1 MKQFHYF
8 ILRLPFTIFVKSYI
22 HMRTNNENRQR
33 RRAFVLAFFG
43 IVGLVVLFWLKPE
56 KDKWFQQSG
65 VVWNTEYNIKYWG
78 NADLSDSILA
88 VFRRVELSVS
98 PFNKESL
105 VTALNENRTDSV
117 DELLKKVYLR
127 SVEINRESQGA
138 FDPTVSPL
146 VNAWGFGYKTEQ
158 LPDAA
163 AIDSIMQFV
172 GIGKTRLK
180 DGRMVKDDS
189 RITFN
194 FSAIAKGMGSDEVGR
209 MLERNGVDN
218 YLVEIGGEIVM
229 KGKNPQ
235 GEKWH
240 VSVDKPVVSNDTV
253 VHESAEVIAVSGC
266 GIATSGNYRNYKVDT
281 EGRRYAHTISPAMGR
296 PVQSDVLSATVVASD
311 CMSAD
316 AYATAFMVMGSE
328 LSKKLIKKNDSLAV
342 MLILADGSGKHK
354 IWQNERFRKLVE

>member
-1 MKQFHYF
+1 M
-8 ILRLPFTIFVKSYI
+8 P
-22 HMRTNNENRQR
+22 MNANNENRQR
-33 RRAFVLAFFG
+33 RRAFILAFLG

-56 KDKWFQQSG
+56 KNKWFQQSG

-78 NADLSDSILA
+78 NADLSDSILT

-105 VTALNENRTDSV
+105 VTALNENRTDTV

-127 SVEINRESQGA
+127 SVEVNRESNGA

-146 VNAWGFGYKTEQ
+146 VNAWGFGYKHEQ
-158 LPDAA
+158 LPDAL

-172 GIGKTRLK
+172 GIGKTHLQGNRL
-180 DGRMVKDDS
+180 VKDDP

-209 MLERNGVDN
+209 MLERNGIEN
-218 YLVEIGGEIVM
+218 YLVEIGGEIVA

-235 GEKWH
+235 GEKWV
-240 VSVDKPVVSNDTV
+240 VSVDKPVVSADSV
-253 VHESAEVIAVSGC
+253 VHESAEVISVSGC
-266 GIATSGNYRNYKVDT
+266 GIATSGNYRNYKVDA
-281 EGRRYAHTISPAMGR
+281 EGRRYAHTISPATGL
-296 PVQSDVLSATVVASD
+296 PVQSDVLSATVVAPD

-316 AYATAFMVMGSE
+316 AYATSFMVMGFE
-328 LSKKLIKKNDSLAV
+328 QSKKLIEKNNSLAV
-342 MLILADGSGKHK
+342 MLILADSNGTHK
-354 IWQNERFRKLVE
+354 IWQNERFRKLVK

>member
-1 MKQFHYF
+1 
-8 ILRLPFTIFVKSYI
+8 
-22 HMRTNNENRQR
+22 MRTNNENRQR

-43 IVGLVVLFWLKPE
+43 IVGLIVLFWLKPE

-146 VNAWGFGYKTEQ
+146 INAWGFGYKTEQ

-266 GIATSGNYRNYKVDT
+266 GIATSGNYRNYKVDA
-281 EGRRYAHTISPAMGR
+281 EGRRYAHTISPATGR
-296 PVQSDVLSATVVASD
+296 PVQSDVLSATVVAPD

-328 LSKKLIKKNDSLAV
+328 LSKKLIEKNDSLAV
-342 MLILADGSGKHK
+342 MLILADSSGKHK